1 MGAVAGCPITAV
13 FDGDASLR
21 SRPMRRVLDPLE
33 LMGAKVASSGQGG
46 RLPLTLEGAR
56 DPLPILYRTPVA
68 SAQIKSAVL
77 LAGLAAPGV
86 TTVIETE
93 ASRDHT
99 ELMLK
104 HFGAEIVSTREGSHG
119 RRIALTGQ
127 PELHGAE
134 VVVPADPSSAAFPI
148 VAALIVEGSDL
159 VLSDVM
165 TNPLRTGLFTTLREM
180 GASIEESEVRGDAGE
195 PMAQLRVRAS
205 KLRGVEVPPERA
217 PSMIDE
223 YLVLAVAAS
232 FAEGTTIMR
241 GLQELRVKESDR
253 LEATADMLRVNGVKV
268 EISGDDLIVEGRG
281 HVPGGG
287 LVATHMDHRIAM
299 SALVM
304 GLAADKPVKVD
315 DTAFIA
321 TVISGFH
328 SDDALAGGGVFMII
342 AIDGPAASGKGTLG
356 KRLAK
361 HYGYRHLDT
370 GVIYRAVAK
379 ALLDAG
385 ADLTDEV
392 IAVSAALALD
402 PEKFGDPALKTQ
414 QVGDAASV
422 VSAIPKV
429 REVLVNFQRQFAA
442 DPPGAVLDGRDI
454 GTVICPNADVKIFVV
469 ADPKVRARR
478 RTLEARARGEAA
490 DEAAVLADI
499 LARDERDQNRAVA
512 PLKPAKDAYLLDN
525 SHLDIE
531 GGVRAAIDIVEA
543 VRAGRQRV

>member
-1 MGAVAGCPITAV
+1 MCYWAARKDPNLTHSGPATPLDARASGPLSGKVRVPGDKSISHRALILGALAVGQTRISGLLEGEDVLNTAKSMRALGADVERTGPFAWKVNGVGVGGFAEPASPLDFGNSGTGCRLVMGAVAGCPVTAT

-21 SRPMRRVLDPLE
+21 SRPMRRILDPLE
-33 LMGAKVASSGQGG
+33 LMGAKAGEAREGG
-46 RLPLTLEGAR
+46 RLPLTLHGAR
-56 DPLPILYRTPVA
+56 DPVPITYRTPVA

-86 TTVIETE
+86 TTVIESE

-104 HFGAEIVSTREGSHG
+104 HFGADIVSAKEGTHG
-119 RRIALTGQ
+119 RKISLTGE

-134 VVVPADPSSAAFPI
+134 VIVPADPSSAAFPI
-148 VAALIVEGSDL
+148 VAALIVPGSDI

-205 KLRGVEVPPERA
+205 KLRGVEVPPQRA

-223 YLVLAVAAS
+223 YLVLAVAAA

-253 LEATADMLRVNGVKV
+253 LAATADMLRVNGVKV

-304 GLAADKPVKVD
+304 GCAADKPVKVD

-321 TVISGFH
+321 TSFPDFIPMMRS
-328 SDDALAGGGVFMII
+328 
-342 AIDGPAASGKGTLG
+342 LG
-356 KRLAK
+356 A
-361 HYGYRHLDT
+361 
-370 GVIYRAVAK
+370 
-379 ALLDAG
+379 
-385 ADLTDEV
+385 EF
-392 IAVSAALALD
+392 S
-402 PEKFGDPALKTQ
+402 
-414 QVGDAASV
+414 
-422 VSAIPKV
+422 
-429 REVLVNFQRQFAA
+429 
-442 DPPGAVLDGRDI
+442 
-454 GTVICPNADVKIFVV
+454 
-469 ADPKVRARR
+469 
-478 RTLEARARGEAA
+478 
-490 DEAAVLADI
+490 
-499 LARDERDQNRAVA
+499 
-512 PLKPAKDAYLLDN
+512 
-525 SHLDIE
+525 
-531 GGVRAAIDIVEA
+531 
-543 VRAGRQRV
+543 

>member
-1 MGAVAGCPITAV
+1 LTKSDQPTPLEARASGPLTGMARVPGDKSISHRALILGALSVGETRVSGLLEGEDVLNTAKSMQALGARVERMGDFAWAVQGVGVAGFAQPATPLDFGNSGTGCRLVMGAVAGCPITAV

-21 SRPMRRVLDPLE
+21 SRPMRRVLDPLA
-33 LMGAKVASSGQGG
+33 LMGARVTSGGDGG

-56 DPLPILYRTPVA
+56 NPVPIVYRTPVA

-86 TTVIETE
+86 TTVIERE

-99 ELMLK
+99 ELMLR
-104 HFGAEIVSTREGSHG
+104 HFGAEILSEPEGSHG
-119 RRIALTGQ
+119 RKISLTGQ
-127 PELHGAE
+127 AELHGAA

-148 VAALIVEGSDL
+148 VAALIVDGSDI
-159 VLSDVM
+159 VLPDVM

-180 GASIEESEVRGDAGE
+180 GASIEETDKRGDAGE
-195 PMAQLRVRAS
+195 PMAQLRVRGS

-253 LEATADMLRVNGVKV
+253 LEATAAMLRVNGVKV

-321 TVISGFH
+321 TSFPDFVPMMR
-328 SDDALAGGGVFMII
+328 AL
-342 AIDGPAASGKGTLG
+342 
-356 KRLAK
+356 
-361 HYGYRHLDT
+361 
-370 GVIYRAVAK
+370 
-379 ALLDAG
+379 G
-385 ADLTDEV
+385 AEF
-392 IAVSAALALD
+392 S
-402 PEKFGDPALKTQ
+402 
-414 QVGDAASV
+414 
-422 VSAIPKV
+422 
-429 REVLVNFQRQFAA
+429 
-442 DPPGAVLDGRDI
+442 
-454 GTVICPNADVKIFVV
+454 
-469 ADPKVRARR
+469 
-478 RTLEARARGEAA
+478 
-490 DEAAVLADI
+490 
-499 LARDERDQNRAVA
+499 
-512 PLKPAKDAYLLDN
+512 
-525 SHLDIE
+525 
-531 GGVRAAIDIVEA
+531 
-543 VRAGRQRV
+543 